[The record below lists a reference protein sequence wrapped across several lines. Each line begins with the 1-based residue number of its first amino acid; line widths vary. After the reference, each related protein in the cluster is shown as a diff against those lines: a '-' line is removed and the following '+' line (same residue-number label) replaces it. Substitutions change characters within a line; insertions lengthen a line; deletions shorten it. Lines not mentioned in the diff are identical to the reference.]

1 MVAPVAA
8 LLTICATMRLLSE
21 PIGPQ
26 GSGVLGESGG
36 GFRGATAC
44 SYARYRRDVPAA
56 LMDGVV
62 GAVDLNE
69 MDLVLDL
76 GCGTGQLAVPFSS
89 RVRAVLALDPE
100 PDMLAELH
108 ARVAAAG
115 TENVVC
121 VLAGDRDLPAVGA
134 CVGSLAVVG
143 VANALHWMDADQV
156 FLRSREL
163 LRVGGGLV
171 VISQG
176 PPMWLQDSDWSR
188 ALRAFLEE
196 WTGESAGGSC
206 GTDRA
211 TLDQRVEELSGSGYE
226 HVEVIK
232 HSYNAGVDLDYVAGH
247 LRSAMSESA
256 LPTDRRG
263 EFDARLRD
271 ALQPHL
277 NTGPLTEQ
285 IDATAVI
292 AIWRTNH
299 A

>member
-1 MVAPVAA
+1 M
-8 LLTICATMRLLSE
+8 SE
-21 PIGPQ
+21 P
-26 GSGVLGESGG
+26 GG

-44 SYARYRRDVPAA
+44 SYATHRRDVPPA
-56 LMDGVV
+56 LVDGVV
-62 GAVDLNE
+62 GAVGLSE

-76 GCGTGQLAVPFSS
+76 GCGTGQLAIPLS
-89 RVRAVLALDPE
+89 RHVRAVLALDPE
-100 PDMLAELH
+100 PDMLAGVH

-115 TENVVC
+115 IENVVC
-121 VLAGDRDLPAVGA
+121 VLAGDGDLAVVGD
-134 CVGSLAVVG
+134 CVGSLTVVG

-188 ALRAFLEE
+188 ELRAFLED
-196 WTGESAGGSC
+196 WTGKSVGGSC

-211 TLDQRVEELSGSGYE
+211 TLEQRVDVLSGLGYE
-226 HVEVIK
+226 RVEIIEHRYEV
-232 HSYNAGVDLDYVAGH
+232 GVDVGYIAGH

-256 LPTDRRG
+256 LPPDRRG
-263 EFDARLRD
+263 EFDARLRN

-277 NTGPLTEQ
+277 DTGPLTEH

-292 AIWRTNH
+292 AISRANRAHTESR
-299 A
+299 